1 MSRRRA
7 GSAVL
12 TALALAALVLGVVVV
27 ALLTQRKALTE
38 RWLVGALA
46 ARGIEPAS
54 VRVAR
59 LDTGGLT
66 LADVAIGAAD
76 APDLTAAQIDIGWS
90 LAGLRAGYADTLHVS
105 GLRLRA
111 ALGAAGW
118 SLGALDPLLAG
129 DGEAAGAATVPALP
143 AREITLD
150 DARVAL
156 ATPDGPASGA
166 ASGALRSDADGALDG
181 NFALALEHPLGR
193 ATAALTLAGL
203 PDALRF
209 EATLADDA
217 GRLSASAHG
226 AADLAAG
233 SGQLDWRLEPLAFA
247 PGALQP
253 ATLVPALAA
262 AELRAVS
269 GRVEAHGS
277 ATLAADGTVAYRA
290 DVALRA
296 FSFVT
301 PLARVE
307 HAHGTVALRGPPL
320 HTPAAQLL
328 SIALLDL
335 GVPLVDGLVE
345 WQLRRD
351 GTIAL
356 ARTRWGFAGGELSA
370 DDLVVDPRRALAG
383 AVTLRARDI
392 DLDALFAQ
400 TQLEGLSGSGR
411 VTGEVPLALRDGAV
425 VVTGGRLYAAEAG
438 GTIRYAPAPSVAAM
452 AASRPG
458 DLGLAVAAFSDF
470 RFDELEA
477 RLDGDLT
484 GERRQPGLPGR
495 PARRAEPESRSPA
508 RRPRARGAGVLSC
521 AGGRAGAPARILGG
535 RETMSDASSDGGRDG
550 RRSRAERARRRFG
563 AIGRKPGAID
573 RKSGGLGW
581 QRGAIGRKPG
591 APTAAA
597 HVAPLLAAVWLAAA
611 SLVISACQPRVVVEA
626 PKDPIVINMNI
637 KIEHEIRVK
646 VDKDLDQ
653 LFANEK
659 DLF

>member
-1 MSRRRA
+1 MSRRRT

-12 TALALAALVLGVVVV
+12 TALALAALVLGVIVV

-38 RWLVGALA
+38 RWLVGELA

-54 VRVAR
+54 ARVAR

-90 LAGLRAGYADTLHVS
+90 VAGLRAGHADTLHVS

-129 DGEAAGAATVPALP
+129 DGEAADAATVPALP

-156 ATPDGPASGA
+156 ETPDGPASGA
-166 ASGALRSDADGALDG
+166 ASGSLRSDADGALDG
-181 NFALALEHPLGR
+181 DFTLALEHPLGR
-193 ATAALTLAGL
+193 ATAVLSVAGP
-203 PDALRF
+203 PDALHF

-253 ATLVPALAA
+253 ATLVPGLAA

-269 GRVEAHGS
+269 GRIEAHGS
-277 ATLAADGTVAYRA
+277 ATLAADGTVDYRA
-290 DVALRA
+290 DVALRE

-370 DDLVVDPRRALAG
+370 EDLVVDPRRALAG

-438 GTIRYAPAPSVAAM
+438 GTIRYVPAPSVAAL

-458 DLGLAVAAFSDF
+458 DLGLATAAFSDF
-470 RFDELEA
+470 HFDELEA
-477 RLDGDLT
+477 RLDGDLA
-484 GERRQPGLPGR
+484 GELAVALHVRGVNPGFQDGR
-495 PARRAEPESRSPA
+495 PVELNLNLEARLADL
-508 RRPRARGAGVLSC
+508 V
-521 AGGRAGAPARILGG
+521 RAGQASYRVPEAVQERL
-535 RETMSDASSDGGRDG
+535 RAYSEDA
-550 RRSRAERARRRFG
+550 
-563 AIGRKPGAID
+563 KP
-573 RKSGGLGW
+573 
-581 QRGAIGRKPG
+581 
-591 APTAAA
+591 
-597 HVAPLLAAVWLAAA
+597 
-611 SLVISACQPRVVVEA
+611 
-626 PKDPIVINMNI
+626 
-637 KIEHEIRVK
+637 
-646 VDKDLDQ
+646 
-653 LFANEK
+653 
-659 DLF
+659 

>member
-12 TALALAALVLGVVVV
+12 AALALTALLLGAAAIALWTQRTALA
-27 ALLTQRKALTE
+27 E
-38 RWLVGALA
+38 RWLVGALT
-46 ARGIEPAS
+46 ARGLAPAS
-54 VRVAR
+54 LHVTR
-59 LDTGGLT
+59 LDTAGLT
-66 LADVAIGAAD
+66 LADVAIGTAD
-76 APDLTAAQIDIGWS
+76 APDLQASQIGVGWS
-90 LAGLRAGYADTLHVS
+90 FAGLRAGHADTLHVS

-111 ALGAAGW
+111 TLGAAGW

-129 DGEAAGAATVPALP
+129 DGEPADAAAFPALP

-156 ATPDGPASGA
+156 ETPDGPASSA
-166 ASGALRSDADGALDG
+166 ASGSLRSGPDGALDG
-181 NFALALEHPLGR
+181 RFTLALEHPLGR
-193 ATAALTLAGL
+193 AAAALTLAGP

-233 SGQLDWRLEPLAFA
+233 RGQLDWRLEPLAFA

-253 ATLVPALAA
+253 ATLVPALAKA
-262 AELRAVS
+262 QLRAVS

-277 ATLAADGTVAYRA
+277 ATLAADGAVEYRA
-290 DVALRA
+290 DVALREV
-296 FSFVT
+296 SFVT

-307 HAHGTVALRGPPL
+307 HVDGTIALRGPPL

-345 WQLRRD
+345 WQWRRD

-370 DDLVVDPRRALAG
+370 QDLVVDPRRALAG

-411 VTGEVPLALRDGAV
+411 VTGEVPLALREGAV

-477 RLDGDLT
+477 ELDGDLA
-484 GERRQPGLPGR
+484 GDIAVALHVRGVNPGFQDGR
-495 PARRAEPESRSPA
+495 PVELNLNLESRLA
-508 RRPRARGAGVLSC
+508 DLV
-521 AGGRAGAPARILGG
+521 RAGQASYRVPEAVEERL
-535 RETMSDASSDGGRDG
+535 RAYSEDA
-550 RRSRAERARRRFG
+550 
-563 AIGRKPGAID
+563 KP
-573 RKSGGLGW
+573 
-581 QRGAIGRKPG
+581 
-591 APTAAA
+591 
-597 HVAPLLAAVWLAAA
+597 
-611 SLVISACQPRVVVEA
+611 
-626 PKDPIVINMNI
+626 
-637 KIEHEIRVK
+637 
-646 VDKDLDQ
+646 
-653 LFANEK
+653 
-659 DLF
+659 